1 MSAKIFI
8 KGYYRH
14 FIIDNSNITDY
25 KVFYDNK
32 YNNIQ
37 TKDDIV
43 KSLGKNEKYVDNYVV
58 KVFNNGIWV
67 DLALLE
73 NYFNFTKRNYYKW
86 IEILITSVLKTMYFF
101 TLDFQQK

>member
-8 KGYYRH
+8 KGDFRH
-14 FIIDNSNITDY
+14 FFIDNSNTTDY
-25 KVFYDNK
+25 KIFYDNK

-37 TKDDIV
+37 IKDDVV
-43 KSLGKNEKYVDNYVV
+43 KSLGKNEKYIDNYAV

-73 NYFNFTKRNYYKW
+73 NYFNFTKRNYHKW
-86 IEILITSVLKTMYFF
+86 IEILITSALKTMYFF
-101 TLDFQQK
+101 TLDF